1 MIDALTANQAAA
13 IAAKLA
19 RIEVA
24 AVYPITPQ
32 TTISEMMAEMVSR
45 GELDARFMLMESE
58 HSAMSALIGASYVGA
73 RTFTATSSHGLA
85 LMHEV
90 LMWASGVRRPIV
102 MPVAARTIGG
112 PWNIWGEHMDVIT
125 ERDVGWMQ
133 FYCENNQEV
142 LDTVLMAYKVSEDPS
157 VMLPAMVVIDGF
169 ILTHTVDAVS
179 VPEQHLVDEYLPSFN
194 PDPVLNIDDPRR
206 FGGLIMPDW
215 WTEFRYRIALDMEGA
230 KKRIQEADAE
240 FGKIFGRNYGGLV
253 ENYRT
258 DDADV
263 VLVIAGS
270 AAGTAKEV
278 VDHLRDEGL
287 RVGVARMRVF
297 RPFPSEEIAEL
308 NSKDVIGVFDRS
320 YTFGDGG
327 AMFNEVRSAM
337 HGSDNI
343 IKNYVGG
350 LGGRDVTAAHIEW
363 IFRNMLD
370 ILDNGLDR
378 KIEWVGLRDG
388 SGRW

>member
-142 LDTVLMAYKVSEDPS
+142 LDTILMAYKVSEDPS